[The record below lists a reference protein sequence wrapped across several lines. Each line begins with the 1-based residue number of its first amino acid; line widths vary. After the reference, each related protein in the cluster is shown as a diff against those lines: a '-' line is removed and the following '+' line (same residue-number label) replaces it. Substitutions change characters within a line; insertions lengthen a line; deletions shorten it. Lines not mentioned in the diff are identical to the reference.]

1 MTYEVL
7 KYGNKALRRKSVRVE
22 NIDSTIRQLANDM
35 LAAMRT
41 QNGLGLASEQIG
53 RNEAICVIDVPVE
66 ETCGNEMPLIMVNPE
81 ITSSEGEQQAQE
93 GCLSFPGLYVKVKR
107 AAQVTAG
114 FTDLDGRQQTI
125 SADGLLAR
133 AIQHEMDHL
142 NGKLLVDRMSAVQQV
157 ANAGKLKRLKK
168 ESRG

>member
-35 LAAMRT
+35 LAAMRA